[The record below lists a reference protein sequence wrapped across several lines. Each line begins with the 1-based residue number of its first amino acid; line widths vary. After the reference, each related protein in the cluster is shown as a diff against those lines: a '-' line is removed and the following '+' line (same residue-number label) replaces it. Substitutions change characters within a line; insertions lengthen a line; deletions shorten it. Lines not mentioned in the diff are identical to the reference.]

1 MQDLSLHILDIAEN
15 SVEAR
20 AKRLDIQ
27 IEENYRLDR
36 MTLEIADDGAGMDK
50 ELQARA
56 LDPFVTTKKTRR
68 IGLGLSLLAQ
78 AADAAGGSL
87 TLRSRPGLGTKVRA
101 TFQLSHI
108 DLKPLGDIAQTL
120 ATLIVAHPALN
131 IRYVHKVDERT
142 YIFDT
147 QELRSE
153 LGAISLATP
162 HVVAMIKKDIQDGI
176 HQIRRTL

>member
-15 SVEAR
+15 SIEAH
-20 AKRLDIQ
+20 AKKLDIQ
-27 IEENYRLDR
+27 VEENHRLDR
-36 MTLEIADDGAGMDK
+36 MTLEITDDGQGMDK
-50 ELQARA
+50 SLRARA

-78 AADAAGGSL
+78 AAEAAGGRL
-87 TLRSRPGLGTKVRA
+87 TLRSGRGHGTNVRA

-108 DLKPLGDIAQTL
+108 DRKPLGDIPQTL
-120 ATLIVAHPALN
+120 ATLIVTHPALD

-147 QELRSE
+147 QELRSAV
-153 LGAISLATP
+153 GAIPLSTP
-162 HVVAMIKKDIQDGI
+162 HVITMIKKDVQDGI
-176 HQIRRTL
+176 RQLRRTI